1 MADNQSMIKVKNV
14 TKDFISGTVVTRV
27 LRGVDLEIPDGQFV
41 AIVGPSGAGKSTLM
55 YQMGLLDTPTTGSIF
70 VDDKE
75 VSALDDASAIQ
86 YRLENYGF
94 VFQDYALI
102 PELTALENV
111 TLLGLMQGVDYEIV
125 KKEAIA
131 ILESFNLKKQI
142 NHLPSQLSGGEQQR
156 VSVAR
161 AIIKK
166 PKILFADE
174 PTASLDSDMS
184 AQVMKVFLDLN
195 RKGQTIVMVTHEEEY
210 AAMSDRIVRVKDG
223 KIVDDKMLSSRRPI
237 DLKP

>member
-1 MADNQSMIKVKNV
+1 MITVKNI
-14 TKDFISGTVVTRV
+14 TKNFTNGTVVTHV
-27 LRGVDLEIPDGQFV
+27 LRGVSLEIPDGQFV

-55 YQMGLLDTPTTGSIF
+55 YQMSLLDTPNSGSIF
-70 VDDKE
+70 VDDRE
-75 VSALDDASAIQ
+75 ISALNDTEAIK
-86 YRLENYGF
+86 YRLENFGF

-111 TLLGLMQGVDYEIV
+111 TLLGLMQGIDYSVV
-125 KKEAIA
+125 KKEATA
-131 ILESFNLKKQI
+131 ILESFNLLNQI
-142 NHLPSQLSGGEQQR
+142 DHLPSQLSGGEQQR

-184 AQVMKVFLDLN
+184 SQVMKVFLDLHK
-195 RKGQTIVMVTHEEEY
+195 KGQTIVMVTHEEEY
-210 AAMSDRIVRVKDG
+210 AVMADRIIRVKDG
-223 KIVDDKMLSSRRPI
+223 QIIDDKMLE
-237 DLKP
+237 KTK

>member
-1 MADNQSMIKVKNV
+1 MITVKNI
-14 TKDFISGTVVTRV
+14 TKDFTNGTVVTHV
-27 LRGVDLEIPDGQFV
+27 LRGVSLEIPDVQFV

-55 YQMGLLDTPTTGSIF
+55 YQMSLLDTPNTGSIF
-70 VDDKE
+70 VDE
-75 VSALDDASAIQ
+75 QEISALNDTDAIQ
-86 YRLENYGF
+86 YRLENFGF

-111 TLLGLMQGVDYEIV
+111 TLLGLMQGVDYSIV
-125 KKEAIA
+125 KKEATT
-131 ILESFNLKKQI
+131 ILESFNLLNQVDY
-142 NHLPSQLSGGEQQR
+142 LPSQLSGGEQQR

-184 AQVMKVFLDLN
+184 AQVMKVFLDLHK
-195 RKGQTIVMVTHEEEY
+195 KGQTIVMVTHEEEY
-210 AAMSDRIVRVKDG
+210 AVMADRIIRVKDG
-223 KIVDDKMLSSRRPI
+223 KIVDDKMLKKGQS
-237 DLKP
+237 

>member
-1 MADNQSMIKVKNV
+1 MINVKNI
-14 TKDFISGTVVTRV
+14 TKDFTSGIVVTHV

-70 VDDKE
+70 VDDIE
-75 VSALDDASAIQ
+75 VSALNDTDAIQ
-86 YRLENYGF
+86 YRLDNYGF

-125 KKEAIA
+125 KKEATA
-131 ILESFNLKKQI
+131 ILDSFNLKNQVH
-142 NHLPSQLSGGEQQR
+142 HLPSQLSGGEQQR

-195 RKGQTIVMVTHEEEY
+195 KNGQTIVMVTHEEEY
-210 AAMSDRIVRVKDG
+210 AMMADRIVRVKDG
-223 KIVDDKMLSSRRPI
+223 KVVDDKMLPKKHSASI
-237 DLKP
+237 NL

>member
-1 MADNQSMIKVKNV
+1 MIQVKNI
-14 TKDFISGTVVTRV
+14 TKDFTNGTVVTHV
-27 LRGVDLEIPDGQFV
+27 LRGITLEIPDGQFV

-55 YQMGLLDTPTTGSIF
+55 YQMSLLDTPNNGSIF
-70 VDDKE
+70 VDGRE
-75 VSALDDASAIQ
+75 ISALNNTDAIS
-86 YRLENYGF
+86 YRLENFGF

-111 TLLGLMQGVDYEIV
+111 TLLGLMQGIDYGVV
-125 KKEAIA
+125 KKEATD
-131 ILESFNLKKQI
+131 ILGSFNLLNQI
-142 NHLPSQLSGGEQQR
+142 DHLPSQLSGGEQQR

-184 AQVMKVFLDLN
+184 AQVMKVFLDLHK
-195 RKGQTIVMVTHEEEY
+195 KGQTIVMVTHEEEY
-210 AAMSDRIVRVKDG
+210 AVMADRIIRVKDG
-223 KIVDDKMLSSRRPI
+223 QIVDDEMLKKTAR
-237 DLKP
+237 

>member
-1 MADNQSMIKVKNV
+1 MIKVKNV

-27 LRGVDLEIPDGQFV
+27 LRGIDLEIPDGQFV

-75 VSALDDASAIQ
+75 VSALDDAAAIQ

-210 AAMSDRIVRVKDG
+210 AVMSDRIVRVKDG
-223 KIVDDKMLSSRRPI
+223 KIVDDKMLSPRRQLI
-237 DLKP
+237 

>member
-1 MADNQSMIKVKNV
+1 MIIVKNI
-14 TKDFISGTVVTRV
+14 TKDFTNGTVVTHV
-27 LRGVDLEIPDGQFV
+27 LRGVSLEIPDGQFV

-55 YQMGLLDTPTTGSIF
+55 YQMSLLDTPNSGYIF
-70 VDDKE
+70 VDDRE
-75 VSALDDASAIQ
+75 ISALNDTEAIK
-86 YRLENYGF
+86 YRLENFGF

-111 TLLGLMQGVDYEIV
+111 TLLGLMQGIDYGIV
-125 KKEAIA
+125 KKEATA
-131 ILESFNLKKQI
+131 ILESFNLLNQI
-142 NHLPSQLSGGEQQR
+142 DHLPSQLSGGEQQR

-184 AQVMKVFLDLN
+184 SQVMKVFLDLHK
-195 RKGQTIVMVTHEEEY
+195 KGQTIVMVTHEEEY
-210 AAMSDRIVRVKDG
+210 AVMADRIIRVKDG
-223 KIVDDKMLSSRRPI
+223 QIIDDKML
-237 DLKP
+237 KKTK

>member
-1 MADNQSMIKVKNV
+1 MINVKNV
-14 TKDFISGTVVTRV
+14 TKDFINGTVVTHV

-55 YQMGLLDTPTTGSIF
+55 YQMGLLDTPSSGAIF
-70 VDDKE
+70 VDEQE
-75 VSALDDASAIQ
+75 VSALDDTAAIQ
-86 YRLENYGF
+86 YRLENFGF

-125 KKEAIA
+125 KKEAAA
-131 ILESFNLKKQI
+131 ILGSFNLSNQI
-142 NHLPSQLSGGEQQR
+142 DHLPSQLSGGEQQR

-184 AQVMKVFLDLN
+184 AQVMEVFLELN
-195 RKGQTIVMVTHEEEY
+195 KKGQTIVMVTHEEEY
-210 AAMSDRIVRVKDG
+210 AAMADRIVRVKDG
-223 KIVDDKMLSSRRPI
+223 QIVGDKMLKNR
-237 DLKP
+237 

>member
-1 MADNQSMIKVKNV
+1 MIKVKKV
-14 TKDFISGTVVTRV
+14 TKDFTSGTVVTHV
-27 LRGVDLEIPDGQFV
+27 LRGVNLEIPDGQFV

-55 YQMGLLDTPTTGSIF
+55 YQMGLLDTPSSGAIF
-70 VDDKE
+70 VNDKE
-75 VSALDDASAIQ
+75 ISALSDSEAIQ
-86 YRLENYGF
+86 YRLENFGF

-111 TLLGLMQGVDYEIV
+111 TLLGLMQGIDYETV

-131 ILESFNLKKQI
+131 ILKSFNLINQI
-142 NHLPSQLSGGEQQR
+142 DHLPSQLSGGEQQR

-195 RKGQTIVMVTHEEEY
+195 KKGQTIVMVTHEEEY
-210 AAMSDRIVRVKDG
+210 AVMADRIVRVKDG
-223 KIVDDKMLSSRRPI
+223 QIIGDKMLIKSATV
-237 DLKP
+237 DLSL

>member
-1 MADNQSMIKVKNV
+1 MIVVKNI
-14 TKDFISGTVVTRV
+14 TKDFTNGTVVTHV
-27 LRGVDLEIPDGQFV
+27 LRGVSLEIPDGQFV

-55 YQMGLLDTPTTGSIF
+55 YQMSLLDTPNSGSIF
-70 VDDKE
+70 VDDKDI
-75 VSALDDASAIQ
+75 SALDDTEAIK
-86 YRLENYGF
+86 YRLENFGF

-111 TLLGLMQGVDYEIV
+111 TLLGLMQGIDYSVV
-125 KKEAIA
+125 KKEATA
-131 ILESFNLKKQI
+131 ILESFNLLNQI
-142 NHLPSQLSGGEQQR
+142 DHLPSQLSGGEQQR

-184 AQVMKVFLDLN
+184 SQVMKVFLDLHK
-195 RKGQTIVMVTHEEEY
+195 KGQTIVMVTHEEEY
-210 AAMSDRIVRVKDG
+210 AVMADRIIRVKDG
-223 KIVDDKMLSSRRPI
+223 QIIDDKML
-237 DLKP
+237 KKTK

>member
-1 MADNQSMIKVKNV
+1 MITVKNI
-14 TKDFISGTVVTRV
+14 TKDFINGTVVTHV
-27 LRGVDLEIPDGQFV
+27 LRGVSMEIPDGQFV

-55 YQMGLLDTPTTGSIF
+55 YQMSLLDTPNTGSIF
-70 VDDKE
+70 VDE
-75 VSALDDASAIQ
+75 QEISALNDTDAIQ
-86 YRLENYGF
+86 YRLENFGF

-111 TLLGLMQGVDYEIV
+111 TLLGLMQGVDYETV
-125 KKEAIA
+125 KKEATA
-131 ILESFNLKKQI
+131 ILGSFNLLNQI
-142 NHLPSQLSGGEQQR
+142 DYLPSQLSGGEQQR

-184 AQVMKVFLDLN
+184 AQVMAVFLDLHK
-195 RKGQTIVMVTHEEEY
+195 KGQTIVMVTHEEEY
-210 AAMSDRIVRVKDG
+210 ALTAKRVISLKDG
-223 KIVDDKMLSSRRPI
+223 DIVSDVRH
-237 DLKP
+237 